1 VFRPAFTALCD
12 ECGTTTMWTK
22 ANRIDAED
30 EPVVLKGFKCSQC
43 DTFEE
48 RVLDTRGTVHSR
60 DE

>member
-1 VFRPAFTALCD
+1 
-12 ECGTTTMWTK
+12 MWTK